1 MCKFLALGQEWSASG
16 GQVGWGH
23 VWKCFISRRVRGRA
37 VIRAGCRPA
46 AGDADT
52 PILQFFPNMSSVMLL
67 FYRDCVTWRRCRLLK
82 SSQLLMPGQLPQV
95 VSSPT
100 HGAGGDTTRGGTEG
114 FAPTRCCETWQ
125 ESPAHEARSHAQPMQ
140 GIFPAFHHQEVGH
153 GEGRDCIIV
162 PHPPGLQLWPL
173 GWKINALWMSL
184 VVMLSEL
191 VIPWAALVCT
201 DHAHIVRSPGIRF
214 CW

>member
-67 FYRDCVTWRRCRLLK
+67 FYRDCVTWHRCRLLK
-82 SSQLLMPGQLPQV
+82 SSQLLVPGQLPQV
-95 VSSPT
+95 VSSPP
-100 HGAGGDTTRGGTEG
+100 HRAGGDTTRGGTEG
-114 FAPTRCCETWQ
+114 FAPARCCETWQ
-125 ESPAHEARSHAQPMQ
+125 ESPAHEARSHAQPM
-140 GIFPAFHHQEVGH
+140 GTARGFPSF
-153 GEGRDCIIV
+153 
-162 PHPPGLQLWPL
+162 P
-173 GWKINALWMSL
+173 
-184 VVMLSEL
+184 
-191 VIPWAALVCT
+191 
-201 DHAHIVRSPGIRF
+201 SPGGWARGGKGLYH
-214 CW
+214 CPSSTWASALATGLKNKCLVNVSGGDALRACDTLSCVCVHGSRPRR